1 MNYLSITVSDLRE
14 SYIHYNVPERAGD
27 MLFGHRFPPH
37 VPCSTQD
44 ALRNVKMLSV
54 RGLFCF
60 VNPYKP

>member
-1 MNYLSITVSDLRE
+1 MPLIPLE
-14 SYIHYNVPERAGD
+14 SYCVPERAGD

-54 RGLFCF
+54 HGLFYF
-60 VNPYKP
+60 VSPYKPSIRLGGI